1 MFNIPRLKKIL
12 PIGIYYLSYT
22 VLFLLFVK
30 FFWYI
35 TPFIVGL
42 AIACLAR
49 RPIRFFINKFGMKNN
64 VASAIITG
72 FIVLVI
78 FAVLILLCLFL
89 FHEISSLFSWAT
101 KDEFSNLLEVIN
113 QISEK
118 VNGFLGKNFIEN
130 NMDKITDYLISG
142 AGIVT
147 SAVALLIA
155 TVSSVPTVLT
165 WLTVAVFSAFVFSR
179 HMHSLRRFICGLLS
193 EKSVSHLRFAI
204 KSTGSSSK
212 KSFVS
217 YVFLYLIAFCE
228 SLVITTIL
236 GLEYPFVIS
245 LIMCFADVLP
255 VLGPGMV
262 YVPLML
268 FHLVLGNFSIAAGL
282 GIGLIIITVTREIIE
297 PKLISD
303 SMQIHPLAMI
313 AGVYFSLVAQ
323 NFWIMFYVIGL
334 FTFYAVLRDSGAL
347 PPLLSTRKKNKSRK
361 KPAN

>member
-1 MFNIPRLKKIL
+1 MFNIPRLKKLL
-12 PIGIYYLSYT
+12 PIGIYAVVYT
-22 VLFLLFVK
+22 VLFILFVK

-35 TPFIVGL
+35 TPFAVGL
-42 AIACLAR
+42 AIACIAR

-72 FIVLVI
+72 FIVLLI
-78 FAVLILLCLFL
+78 FAVLISLCVFL

-101 KDEFSNLLEVIN
+101 GDNFANLLEVLGE
-113 QISEK
+113 ISEK
-118 VNGFLGKNFIEN
+118 VNNILGKNFIEN
-130 NMDKITDYLISG
+130 NMDKITEYLISG

-147 SAVALLIA
+147 SAIALLIG

-193 EKSVSHLRFAI
+193 EKAVSHLQFAI

-217 YVFLYLIAFCE
+217 YTFLYLIAFCE
-228 SLVITTIL
+228 SLVITSIL

-245 LIMCFADVLP
+245 LVMCFADVLP

-268 FHLVLGNFSIAAGL
+268 FHLILGNFSIAAGL
-282 GIGLIIITVTREIIE
+282 GIGLIIITITREIVE

-313 AGVYFSLVAQ
+313 SGVYFSLAAQ
-323 NFWIMFYVIGL
+323 NFWIMFYTIGL
-334 FTFYAVLRDSGAL
+334 FTFYTVLKESGAL
-347 PPLLSTRKKNKSRK
+347 PPLLVKRKQKTKR
-361 KPAN
+361 KPAK